1 MKQKMENDQIL
12 LSEIQSAL
20 EKKEFIFLRS
30 APVQYAY
37 RQDHRSGIPGQMEAS
52 LTWLISPGKFIP
64 LLEQNGF
71 ITYLDIYIWE
81 MVCRQL
87 NIWGKAGK
95 KLIPISVNMSRMDI
109 YAIDVV
115 EKFKELVGKYEIDP
129 KYLEIEITES
139 AYAEDDDKMQ
149 RVLEDLRRAGFPVFM
164 DDFGSGYSSLNMLK
178 DVNVDVIKIDTKFL
192 DMNEN
197 SQSRGMGILETI
209 VRMARVMQMKI
220 IAEGVET
227 KDQVDFFKKYRL
239 YLRAGILLL

>member
-1 MKQKMENDQIL
+1 
-12 LSEIQSAL
+12 
-20 EKKEFIFLRS
+20 
-30 APVQYAY
+30 
-37 RQDHRSGIPGQMEAS
+37 
-52 LTWLISPGKFIP
+52 
-64 LLEQNGF
+64 
-71 ITYLDIYIWE
+71 
-81 MVCRQL
+81 
-87 NIWGKAGK
+87 
-95 KLIPISVNMSRMDI
+95 MDI

-115 EKFKELVGKYEIDP
+115 EKFKELVSRYEIDP
-129 KYLEIEITES
+129 RYLEIEITES

-220 IAEGVET
+220 IAEGVER

>member
-1 MKQKMENDQIL
+1 MMYDRAAIALNSVKGNYAKRIGWYDPGMKQKMENDQIL

-20 EKKEFIFLRS
+20 EKREFIFYVQPQCNMLTGKIIGLESLVRWRHPLR
-30 APVQYAY
+30 
-37 RQDHRSGIPGQMEAS
+37 G
-52 LTWLISPGKFIP
+52 LISPGEFIP

-87 NIWGKAGK
+87 NSWAKAGK
-95 KLIPISVNMSRMDI
+95 KLIPISINMSRMDI

-115 EKFKELVGKYEIDP
+115 EKFKELVDRYEIDP
-129 KYLEIEITES
+129 RYLEIEITES

-178 DVNVDVIKIDTKFL
+178 DVNVDVIMLLRSTP
-192 DMNEN
+192 N
-197 SQSRGMGILETI
+197 SWI
-209 VRMARVMQMKI
+209 
-220 IAEGVET
+220 
-227 KDQVDFFKKYRL
+227 
-239 YLRAGILLL
+239 